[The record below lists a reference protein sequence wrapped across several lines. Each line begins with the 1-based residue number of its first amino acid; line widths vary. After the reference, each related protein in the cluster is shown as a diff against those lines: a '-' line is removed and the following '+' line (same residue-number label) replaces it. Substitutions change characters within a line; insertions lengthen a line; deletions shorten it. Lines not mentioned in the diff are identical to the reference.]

1 MFISAGCWSELLT
14 GDFWVW
20 FASANLSPPS
30 LGPLRVSLKPGS
42 GAVISLPQ
50 FLDPEPLVKVTD
62 LSQQE
67 GEGER
72 MLLED
77 EQKPREI
84 RDSRKRLKSEEELP
98 KNKQTCLFNGFDI
111 FECPP
116 PKTENEV

>member
-1 MFISAGCWSELLT
+1 M
-14 GDFWVW
+14 
-20 FASANLSPPS
+20 
-30 LGPLRVSLKPGS
+30 
-42 GAVISLPQ
+42 
-50 FLDPEPLVKVTD
+50 KVTD

-67 GEGER
+67 GEGGR

-84 RDSRKRLKSEEELP
+84 RDSRKRLKSEEEVP
-98 KNKQTCLFNGFDI
+98 NNKQTCLFNGFDI